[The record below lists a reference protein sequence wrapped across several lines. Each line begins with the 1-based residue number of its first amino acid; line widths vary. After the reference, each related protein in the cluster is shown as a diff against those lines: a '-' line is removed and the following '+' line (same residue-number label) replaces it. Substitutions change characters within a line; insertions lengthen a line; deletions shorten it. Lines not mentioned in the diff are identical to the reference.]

1 MYEQRFLLLSSLA
14 GANNKIEPTNWS
26 LFCVGYRRRRPWGSN
41 VTKLEKQ
48 RPQSRSSAVATPFR
62 TRRANSRWYRSPVK
76 LVSLDWV
83 EIFERRFR
91 VRLRVPES
99 RLVVRIGNVLGCVS
113 VVLVNIFW
121 GSGRV
126 SGLRLGRRKKSLA
139 ATGPGEK
146 SKFPYSPVVINTI
159 YNRTER
165 ISFYTSPRGETNMK
179 RCKTV
184 AQEEEKNPV
193 VLVNVDI
200 RPLVHSP
207 R

>member
-41 VTKLEKQ
+41 VTKLEKRVTAEQ
-48 RPQSRSSAVATPFR
+48 VFCGRHPVSDATREFEVVPFACQAGISRLSRDFRKAISGLTSGTRESSRGAI
-62 TRRANSRWYRSPVK
+62 W
-76 LVSLDWV
+76 
-83 EIFERRFR
+83 ERLG
-91 VRLRVPES
+91 VRLGGTCEYILGFGASDRVA
-99 RLVVRIGNVLGCVS
+99 IGPS
-113 VVLVNIFW
+113 
-121 GSGRV
+121 
-126 SGLRLGRRKKSLA
+126 KKSLA